1 MRDESSSLILET
13 FIEFIL
19 SKNLIE
25 KSCIEMTIDDC
36 VGTYIVNTII
46 QFYDEYENHKIWLDN
61 QTAEKFE
68 LDNFVEVIDA
78 YINGFNA
85 LKSEE
90 IIRFLIDLKRNID
103 ELDKKM
109 KDASQLVHSEIVA
122 HSSEPKID
130 QCVGNTKKVDP
141 VDPKIKLLSEMF
153 PEVKI
158 QRVKDV
164 YKQAGKDY
172 ERAIELLLNE
182 NDGSSI
188 ACKDEESD
196 NFENLSEEEKKIL
209 KERTI
214 QK

>member
-1 MRDESSSLILET
+1 MRDDPSSLILET
-13 FIEFIL
+13 FIEFIV
-19 SKNLIE
+19 SKKLIE

-36 VGTYIVNTII
+36 VGTYIVNTIN

-78 YINGFNA
+78 YINGFNE

-103 ELDKKM
+103 ELDKKT

-130 QCVGNTKKVDP
+130 QCVEKKVDP

-182 NDGSSI
+182 NDGGSL
-188 ACKDEESD
+188 ACKDEESGD
-196 NFENLSEEEKKIL
+196 FENLSEEEKRIL
-209 KERTI
+209 KERTV

>member
-1 MRDESSSLILET
+1 MRDDPSSLILET
-13 FIEFIL
+13 FIEFIV
-19 SKNLIE
+19 SKKLIE

-36 VGTYIVNTII
+36 VGTYIVNTIN

-78 YINGFNA
+78 YINGFNE

-103 ELDKKM
+103 ELDNKT
-109 KDASQLVHSEIVA
+109 KDASQLGHSEIVA
-122 HSSEPKID
+122 HSSESKID
-130 QCVGNTKKVDP
+130 QCVEKKVDP

-182 NDGSSI
+182 NDGGSL
-188 ACKDEESD
+188 ACKDEESGD
-196 NFENLSEEEKKIL
+196 FENLSEEEKRIL
-209 KERTI
+209 KERTV

>member
-1 MRDESSSLILET
+1 
-13 FIEFIL
+13 
-19 SKNLIE
+19 
-25 KSCIEMTIDDC
+25 MTIDDC
-36 VGTYIVNTII
+36 VGTYIVNTIN
-46 QFYDEYENHKIWLDN
+46 QFYDEYENHKVWLDN

-78 YINGFNA
+78 YINGFNE

-103 ELDKKM
+103 ELDKKT

-130 QCVGNTKKVDP
+130 QCVEKKVDP

-182 NDGSSI
+182 NDGGSL
-188 ACKDEESD
+188 ACKDEESGD
-196 NFENLSEEEKKIL
+196 FENLSEEEKRIL
-209 KERTI
+209 KERTV

>member
-1 MRDESSSLILET
+1 MRDDPSSLILET
-13 FIEFIL
+13 FIEFIV
-19 SKNLIE
+19 SKKLIE

-36 VGTYIVNTII
+36 VGTYIVNTIN

-78 YINGFNA
+78 YINGFNE

-103 ELDKKM
+103 ELDKKT
-109 KDASQLVHSEIVA
+109 KDASRLVHSEIEA

-130 QCVGNTKKVDP
+130 QYVEKKVDP

-172 ERAIELLLNE
+172 ERAIELLFNE
-182 NDGSSI
+182 NDGGSLAS
-188 ACKDEESD
+188 KDEESGD
-196 NFENLSEEEKKIL
+196 FENLSEEEKRIL
-209 KERTI
+209 KERTV